1 MPYRPTSTAAVIL
14 IILDTFEDSHLTL
27 TPLSALQMHKRS
39 NSTQDMS
46 SMDHGSSQLMKS
58 ASSLVMNSSILEGR
72 EDVSGGEYG
81 Q

>member
-1 MPYRPTSTAAVIL
+1 
-14 IILDTFEDSHLTL
+14 
-27 TPLSALQMHKRS
+27 
-39 NSTQDMS
+39 
-46 SMDHGSSQLMKS
+46 MDHGSSQLMKS